1 MPMAEIFEIDVRVR
15 YGETD
20 QMGVVYHA
28 NYLNW
33 FEIGRTE
40 WLRQSGANYR
50 RLEEDG
56 LLLPVT
62 EANLKYYRSAKYD
75 DLVRVRTWIESYN
88 KVRLVFRYEVYRV
101 EDGELLCSGMTEHV
115 FINRDGQVV
124 RLNKTHPEVYE
135 LILSKVK
142 GGEGV

>member
-1 MPMAEIFEIDVRVR
+1 MAETFEIDVRVR

-28 NYLNW
+28 NYLDW

-40 WLRQSGANYR
+40 WLRHSGAHYR

-62 EANLKYYRSAKYD
+62 EANLKYKRSAKYD

-88 KVRLVFRYEVYRV
+88 QVRLIFGYEVYRV
-101 EDGELLCSGMTEHV
+101 DDMELLCSGRTEHV
-115 FINRDGQVV
+115 FITRDGQVV
-124 RLNKTHPEVYE
+124 RLNKTHPDVYD
-135 LILSKVK
+135 LIMSKVQS
-142 GGEGV
+142 